1 MNDMK
6 HIILAAAA
14 ALTMMSCGS
23 NTQTT
28 NNSTPE
34 PTVNVPTFS
43 ADSAYGYVAAQCS
56 YGPRVMN
63 SAAHDSCAQYIIR
76 QFTTLGLN
84 VSTQQGEAR
93 LYDGTPIR
101 LCNIIASTPDTAST
115 KPRIMICSHWDS
127 RPWADHDTDQANH
140 HTPIDG
146 ANDGASGVGV
156 MMEIARIIQGAS
168 PDVGIDFVCFDAE
181 DCGTPE
187 WDDTGDIDADT
198 WCIGSQY
205 WAQHV
210 TDDYPGFVSNCRYGI
225 LLDMVGG
232 SNSVFYKE
240 SYSKFYAPNVVD
252 KVWAAAQRLGY
263 TNYFKNTEGGAVTDD
278 HLQVNK
284 AGIRCID
291 IIGSD
296 SQNDG
301 HFPSTWH
308 TMNDNIQNIDRQT
321 LTAVGQTLLS
331 IIYNEQ

>member
-1 MNDMK
+1 MLS
-6 HIILAAAA
+6 LAAA
-14 ALTMMSCGS
+14 SCR
-23 NTQTT
+23 NEAPVVQKT
-28 NNSTPE
+28 NSQEASTNE
-34 PTVNVPTFS
+34 PYKETSTAKRLPTFS
-43 ADSAYGYVAAQCS
+43 ADSALLY
-56 YGPRVMN
+56 
-63 SAAHDSCAQYIIR
+63 IR
-76 QFTTLGLN
+76 QQCDFGARVPNTEAHEKCADYLKSKL
-84 VSTQQGEAR
+84 TQFGAEVQMQKFEATAF
-93 LYDGTPIR
+93 DGTKIKGT
-101 LCNIIASTPDTAST
+101 NIIGSIYPEKGT
-115 KPRIMICSHWDS
+115 RIALFSHWDS
-127 RPWADHDTDQANH
+127 RPFSDQDDEKYF
-140 HTPIDG
+140 HTPVMG

-210 TDDYPGFVSNCRYGI
+210 TDDYPGFISNCRYGI

-263 TNYFKNTEGGAVTDD
+263 TDYFKNTEGGAVTDD